1 MIAERVKKVVPA
13 LAAGAFV
20 AGACVSLSHAQ
31 TSGDPAAPGG
41 IYSEAQAIR
50 GQALYNERCW
60 SCHGESLAGLDQAP
74 PLVGPQF
81 ASVWQGEPLAALV
94 ARIGTM
100 PPDKPGSLTPPE
112 SVDVL
117 TYILWYNGLPLGE
130 RELGVEQSVLTSLK
144 FESPLLA
151 GQ

>member
-1 MIAERVKKVVPA
+1 VTAERIKHLVAV

-20 AGACVSLSHAQ
+20 AGASMSLSQAQ
-31 TSGDPAAPGG
+31 TSGDPSAPAG

-50 GQALYNERCW
+50 GQAVYNERCW

-100 PPDKPGSLTPPE
+100 PPDKPGSLTRPE

-117 TYILWYNGLPLGE
+117 SYILWYNGMPLGE
-130 RELGVEQSVLTSLK
+130 QELGVEQSVLTTLK